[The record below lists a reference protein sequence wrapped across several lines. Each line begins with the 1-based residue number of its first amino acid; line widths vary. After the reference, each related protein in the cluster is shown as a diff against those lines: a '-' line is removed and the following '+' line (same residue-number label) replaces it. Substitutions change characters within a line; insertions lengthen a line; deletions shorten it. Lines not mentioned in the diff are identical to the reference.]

1 MATRR
6 KQTTRKSAA
15 RQTGSKKRPTRRKAA
30 RKSATRRGAK
40 KSARKKALRKK
51 PARKKALRKK
61 PARRK
66 AVRKKPARRR
76 AGSGR
81 ASRASAVELLARKI
95 VRATHNPSHFKA
107 SDFYAENCVSRE
119 AAGDP
124 ASGIA
129 GIEAKMQEW
138 NKFQESSTW
147 KARNVFVK
155 GNTICIEWEAE
166 VKLRGGPVVHFEEI
180 AVHEVKNGKI
190 AAERYY
196 YDPATLAPQPAAGA
210 SAPVAEQRELELEA
224 PEVLG

>member
-6 KQTTRKSAA
+6 KKTTRKSAA
-15 RQTGSKKRPTRRKAA
+15 RRTGSKKRPASRKAA

-40 KSARKKALRKK
+40 KSARKKS
-51 PARKKALRKK
+51 LRKK

-81 ASRASAVELLARKI
+81 ASGASALELLARRI
-95 VRATHNPSHFKA
+95 VRATHNPSHFQA

-129 GIEAKMQEW
+129 GIEAKMQQW
-138 NKFQESSTW
+138 NNFQESSTW

-196 YDPATLAPQPAAGA
+196 YDPASLAPQPAAGA